1 MICYQLPNGKCVYIS
16 VDQLLTMSDADIQDY
31 IAGDHGY
38 SSNNPFKKLPYD
50 KKDKF
55 DEENEDFKEDD
66 NTPDML
72 SDGDDVGYTFNIDDI
87 DI

>member
-16 VDQLLTMSDADIQDY
+16 VDQLLTMSDADIQYY

-50 KKDKF
+50 KKDSF
-55 DEENEDFKEDD
+55 EDEENLEDEEDY
-66 NTPDML
+66 TPDML
-72 SDGDDVGYTFNIDDI
+72 SDGDDVDYDFNIDDI
-87 DI
+87 

>member
-50 KKDKF
+50 KKDSF
-55 DEENEDFKEDD
+55 EDEENLEDEEDY
-66 NTPDML
+66 TPDML
-72 SDGDDVGYTFNIDDI
+72 SDGDDVDYDFNIDDI
-87 DI
+87 